1 MSERDDPDEL
11 ADEWEAKQ
19 ERRRHDEL
27 MDHPDCRDPEHPGC
41 SRCRE
46 PERSCED
53 GCNGCDECTDYEEEP
68 AMPISEFQPDDGP
81 TTEEAAEFA
90 NVLPPTLE
98 EAYAEGR
105 ADQTDEFA
113 ALLPGPYYMDPPDGG
128 SVTVLEQ
135 FQRMAEDARKWRE
148 QQERANLAIDCE
160 MRSEG

>member
-1 MSERDDPDEL
+1 MTDRDCTDEMADALAERE
-11 ADEWEAKQ
+11 

-46 PERSCED
+46 CE
-53 GCNGCDECTDYEEEP
+53 
-68 AMPISEFQPDDGP
+68 
-81 TTEEAAEFA
+81 
-90 NVLPPTLE
+90 PTLE
-98 EAYAEGR
+98 DAYAEGR

-113 ALLPGPYYMDPPDGG
+113 ALLPGPYYIDPPDGG

-148 QQERANLAIDCE
+148 QQERTNLAIDCE
-160 MRSEG
+160 MRCEG